1 MHCEGGIPST
11 REGRRG
17 FRASVVVRFLFWGM
31 AYCFRPRRCPLVYP
45 CAYKGLPRLRNRS
58 ARVFLRQSGA
68 SGGCMPRRV
77 RRLAGDAEAV
87 GALACFAHLLDL
99 LLPALRT
106 VFVPLRQRGP
116 AFGAR
121 RRLLRFPFRMPV
133 NTRPLFVLLLIGR
146 LQISRIQIGL
156 SVVLPASA

>member
-1 MHCEGGIPST
+1 MHREGGILST
-11 REGRRG
+11 WEGRRG
-17 FRASVVVRFLFWGM
+17 FRASIVVHF
-31 AYCFRPRRCPLVYP
+31 CFGEWRIVFDRVDCPLVNP
-45 CAYKGLPRLRNRS
+45 CAYEGLPRLRNE
-58 ARVFLRQSGA
+58 APEYLLRQ

-99 LLPALRT
+99 LFPALRT
-106 VFVPLRQRGP
+106 VFRPPVRQRGP
-116 AFGAR
+116 AFDAR
-121 RRLLRFPFRMPV
+121 RRLLRLPFRMPV

-156 SVVLPASA
+156 SVVLSTSA

>member
-1 MHCEGGIPST
+1 M
-11 REGRRG
+11 
-17 FRASVVVRFLFWGM
+17 W
-31 AYCFRPRRCPLVYP
+31 
-45 CAYKGLPRLRNRS
+45 
-58 ARVFLRQSGA
+58 QSGA
-68 SGGCMPRRV
+68 SGGCMSRRV

-106 VFVPLRQRGP
+106 VFVPFRQRGP

-121 RRLLRFPFRMPV
+121 RRLLRLPFRMPV

-146 LQISRIQIGL
+146 LQISRIQVGL
-156 SVVLPASA
+156 SVVLSASV

>member
-1 MHCEGGIPST
+1 M
-11 REGRRG
+11 
-17 FRASVVVRFLFWGM
+17 VRF
-31 AYCFRPRRCPLVYP
+31 CFGEWRIVFDRVDCPLVNP
-45 CAYKGLPRLRNRS
+45 CAYEGLPRLRNE
-58 ARVFLRQSGA
+58 APEYLLRQSGA

-87 GALACFAHLLDL
+87 GALACFAHLFDL

-106 VFVPLRQRGP
+106 VFVPFRQRGP

-121 RRLLRFPFRMPV
+121 RRLLRLPFRMPV
-133 NTRPLFVLLLIGR
+133 NTRLLFVLLLIGR

-156 SVVLPASA
+156 SVVLSASV